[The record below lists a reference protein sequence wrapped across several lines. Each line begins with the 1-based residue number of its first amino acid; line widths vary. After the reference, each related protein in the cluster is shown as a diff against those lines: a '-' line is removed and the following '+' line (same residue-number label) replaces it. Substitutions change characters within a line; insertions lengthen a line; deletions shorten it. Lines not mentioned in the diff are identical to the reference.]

1 MSRPISNDKV
11 KAHHFYSTKRF
22 IDNLST
28 LNDGVE
34 LNDIYKDI
42 YLPKLKLKIE
52 HSGIQATFLNLDIT
66 VTKWSV
72 RL

>member
-28 LNDGVE
+28 LNDG
-34 LNDIYKDI
+34 LN
-42 YLPKLKLKIE
+42 
-52 HSGIQATFLNLDIT
+52 
-66 VTKWSV
+66 
-72 RL
+72 